1 MDVEQPT
8 PAALLAAACA
18 AAGRSSAGAQLIRAG
33 ENTLWRLPGGVVA
46 RIGRTGQLAAA
57 HKELAVA
64 RWLHRHRVP
73 AVRPL
78 DHPAAPL
85 AVRGRPATFWYELPP
100 HRPGTATELA
110 AALRRLHRL
119 PPPGAGLGALD
130 PFVRLPER
138 IDAADLERTH
148 RRRLHARLAELR
160 TAWRE
165 LVLPAGPPRV
175 VHGDAW
181 SGNLAVTATAAH
193 LLDFERT
200 ALGPV
205 EWDLTTTAVG
215 RHTFGTV
222 PPGTYAAFCAAYG
235 ADVTESPGYPVLR
248 DIRELRLAC
257 YALQQ
262 SGTDPRHR
270 AEARYR
276 LACLLGEHGPRP
288 WGWTPLD

>member
-1 MDVEQPT
+1 MDCRSPA
-8 PAALLAAACA
+8 AALLAEACA
-18 AAGRSSAGAQLIRAG
+18 AAGRPSAGAELIRAG

-46 RIGRTGQLAAA
+46 RIGRPGQLHVAER
-57 HKELAVA
+57 ELTVA

-78 DHPAAPL
+78 GHPPVPV
-85 AVRGRPATFWYELPP
+85 AVRGRPATFWHELPP
-100 HRPGTATELA
+100 HRPGTAVELA
-110 AALRRLHRL
+110 AALRRLHGL
-119 PPPGAGLGALD
+119 PPPEGGLGVLD

-138 IDAADLERTH
+138 IAAAALDGPD
-148 RRRLHARLAELR
+148 RRRLHDRLADLR

-165 LVLPAGPPRV
+165 LALPARPPHV

-181 SGNLAVTATAAH
+181 SGNLAVTATTAH

-200 ALGPV
+200 ALGPA

-222 PPGTYAAFCAAYG
+222 PPRTYAAFCAAYG
-235 ADVTESPGYPVLR
+235 ADVTEWPGYPVLR
-248 DIRELRLAC
+248 DIRELRLTC

-262 SGTDPRHR
+262 SGADPRHR
-270 AEARYR
+270 AQADYR
-276 LACLLGEHGPRP
+276 LACLFGEHGPRP
-288 WGWTPLD
+288 WGWTALG